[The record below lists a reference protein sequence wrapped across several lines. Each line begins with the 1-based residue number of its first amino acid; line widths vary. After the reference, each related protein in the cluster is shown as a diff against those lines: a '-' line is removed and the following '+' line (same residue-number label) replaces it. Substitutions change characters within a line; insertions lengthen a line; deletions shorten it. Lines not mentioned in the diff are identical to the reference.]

1 MSRNDR
7 AMIQGKEPVVL
18 QSMGTEWM
26 YRAHMITTLLAEAL
40 PWIDDNILGYIA
52 EFAVQKEYISRRA
65 RVYWSYMRPMRPP
78 GAGTYRVP
86 PDKGYEGLYNPPI
99 RGPVERA
106 RQIVGLTQDSHF
118 AQFRSPVRWLT
129 GWMEIN
135 VLFIQGSLNRF
146 AYLETG
152 RRYAGQEGVRGLLV
166 GSRMVSKFHGSDS
179 NDHRNYYAGGTINR
193 LGVFD
198 GRDEEYWS
206 KRPYVQNAKHPYP
219 PKRWWGPGTPFAP
232 SDKWRPS

>member
-18 QSMGTEWM
+18 QNMSTEWI
-26 YRAHMITTLLAEAL
+26 YRARMITTLLAEAL

-52 EFAVQKEYISRRA
+52 EFAVQKEYVSRRA
-65 RVYWSYMRPMRPP
+65 RVYWSYLRPMRPP
-78 GAGTYRVP
+78 GAGTYNSEPFLR
-86 PDKGYEGLYNPPI
+86 GYTGQYNPPI

-106 RQIVGLTQDSHF
+106 RQIVGLTRDSQF
-118 AQFRSPVRWLT
+118 AQFRSPVRWST
-129 GWMEIN
+129 GWMQDF

-146 AYLETG
+146 AYLDLGPRE
-152 RRYAGQEGVRGLLV
+152 AGQEGVRGLQV
-166 GSRMVSKFHGSDS
+166 GTRSMNKFRGRDPEDYNNYHMVFG
-179 NDHRNYYAGGTINR
+179 
-193 LGVFD
+193 

-219 PKRWWGPGTPFAP
+219 PKRWWGPGTPFVP
-232 SDKWRPS
+232 SNKWRPS